1 MRVAGKAIAPLFMET
16 FAFCGG
22 DLSRHLSL
30 YMGSIQN
37 KWTHL
42 AYSRGDRLLRVSVF
56 ITSMNAFM
64 NQPQGFELV
73 DGVFTNVNP
82 FVAMFN
88 PATPTKVSHVLA
100 SALRQPRAGQHSR
113 FQYIAGKQASTLRKR

>member
-1 MRVAGKAIAPLFMET
+1 MDPSVF
-16 FAFCGG
+16 
-22 DLSRHLSL
+22 
-30 YMGSIQN
+30 
-37 KWTHL
+37 

-100 SALRQPRAGQHSR
+100 SALRQAPRAGQHSR
-113 FQYIAGKQASTLRKR
+113 FQYIAGKQAHLL